1 VKQLQLT
8 AANQKLRSLNEA
20 RVLVTEAEISHARAS
35 AKLDAVR
42 ENVRICRERLEAALV
57 QEGQSERETLKLRAV
72 AERMRES
79 WLDNLRDEDEDL
91 GGPHCTEGKNI
102 DIAAQDIEA
111 RDHDSMSDLGSGAD
125 VGHDHQNGSQSES
138 VLAPSPFTPRP
149 LEQYRSPLDTFP
161 LYVSLVVGDGP
172 YM

>member
-91 GGPHCTEGKNI
+91 GGPHCTE
-102 DIAAQDIEA
+102 DIEA